1 MKNITEFGITI
12 NYFNSDDMMI
22 INSESSIVKIITSAQ
37 NYLNSGTYSKKI
49 NSARYQS
56 YLIKYEQAVDKAV
69 VKMGI
74 DPTTARYSNSFGD
87 LMS

>member
-49 NSARYQS
+49 NSARYQA
-56 YLIKYEQAVDKAV
+56 YLIKYEKAV
-69 VKMGI
+69 EKAVMNMGI
-74 DPTTARYSNSFGD
+74 DPNTSRYSNSFGD

>member
-1 MKNITEFGITI
+1 MKNITEFGITT
-12 NYFNSDDMMI
+12 NYFNSEDMMI
-22 INSESSIVKIITSAQ
+22 INSESSIVKIITTAQ

-56 YLIKYEQAVDKAV
+56 YLIKYEKALDKAV
-69 VKMGI
+69 AKMGI
-74 DPTTARYSNSFGD
+74 DPNTARYSNSFGD